1 MAELDLS
8 KISLDEWWKVVAT
21 AGGAIAVAAVAAKFT
36 PAVLLGV
43 GLLLFGVGEW
53 FNHPLQTKVG
63 IGFKITGHPWRPR
76 LFGIVMDVVGLALAF
91 LGLYRL
97 IVSVG

>member
-1 MAELDLS
+1 MSDFDLG
-8 KISLDEWWKVVAT
+8 KISLDEWWKVIAT

-36 PAVLLGV
+36 PAILLGI
-43 GLLLFGVGEW
+43 GLLLFGAGEW

-63 IGFKITGHPWRPR
+63 VDFKITGHPWRPR
-76 LFGIVMDVVGLALAF
+76 LFGLLMDGAGLALGG

-97 IVSVG
+97 IVSEV

>member
-1 MAELDLS
+1 MSDFDLS
-8 KISLDEWWKVVAT
+8 KISLDEWWKVIAT
-21 AGGAIAVAAVAAKFT
+21 AGGAITVAAVAAKFT

-63 IGFKITGHPWRPR
+63 LGFKITGHPWRPKI
-76 LFGIVMDVVGLALAF
+76 FGLLMDAAGLVLAG
-91 LGLYRL
+91 LGIYRL
-97 IVSVG
+97 IAGVV